1 MTIKKLENN
10 STQSI
15 ITEEVKV
22 LKDLLDEATH
32 QMVGDEVF
40 AKIQN
45 IVELSAS
52 DEYVKLEKKQKSQ
65 KGTN

>member
-40 AKIQN
+40 AKFKTLLNCRQVMN
-45 IVELSAS
+45 TSNL
-52 DEYVKLEKKQKSQ
+52 K
-65 KGTN
+65 N